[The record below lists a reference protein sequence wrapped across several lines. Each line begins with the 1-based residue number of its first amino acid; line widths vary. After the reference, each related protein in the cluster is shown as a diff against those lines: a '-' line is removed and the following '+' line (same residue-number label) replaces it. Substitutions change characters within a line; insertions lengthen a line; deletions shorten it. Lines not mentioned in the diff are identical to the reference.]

1 MQQGLRDD
9 DQKKPRPVLV
19 EKKREGA
26 MELGEAER
34 DRGRDHHRH
43 LRTRS

>member
-26 MELGEAER
+26 MEQGEARR
-34 DRGRDHHRH
+34 DPGRDLRRH
-43 LRTRS
+43 LRTGS